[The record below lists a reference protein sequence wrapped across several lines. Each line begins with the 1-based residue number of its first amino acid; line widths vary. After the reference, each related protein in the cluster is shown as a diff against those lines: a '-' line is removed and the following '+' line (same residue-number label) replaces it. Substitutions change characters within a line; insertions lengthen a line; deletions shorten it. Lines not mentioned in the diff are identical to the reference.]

1 MAECATVLSNSTAQ
15 PQQTPDLSD
24 FLPVRVQVVAFFFQ
38 LLLQVFDLLL
48 PPVVLLHHLEIHDN
62 FKKQTNIKTC
72 ERSTKA
78 SALA

>member
-1 MAECATVLSNSTAQ
+1 MRHSSEQLNGPT
-15 PQQTPDLSD
+15 QQTPYLSD

-62 FKKQTNIKTC
+62 FKRKT
-72 ERSTKA
+72 SNMWKVYQ
-78 SALA
+78 SFSLSLN